1 MGLVAQLEIVSDSAF
16 QISIPDDVLS
26 RQSFIHNGHQRR
38 FLVVMGGELAA
49 TEKRNLHGA
58 EIARCNLVGRGIHE
72 LFATGRGVAVDPEVP

>member
-1 MGLVAQLEIVSDSAF
+1 MVAQLEIVSDSAF

-58 EIARCNLVGRGIHE
+58 EIAGSNLVGRGIHE
-72 LFATGRGVAVDPEVP
+72 FFSTGRGIAIDREIP